1 MTASRVFITTFC
13 LAFFVS
19 LGLGTPPPV
28 CAAPGAVID
37 VFRQSEVNKD
47 AIFLEDI
54 SRVTGDDPGLVQKL
68 RGVEMGRSPLPGKSR
83 TIDASH
89 ILVRLK
95 QSGIDLSHVG
105 LNVPDDAQVARGAER
120 VSKERIEEVVLAY
133 IRQAMPLRN
142 DNIRVNEIQFNNEVI
157 LPKGVVT
164 FSVESPENRGLF
176 GKVPLAVS
184 IYVGGKFERKV
195 WAVADIEVLKRV
207 IVAKRPLGR
216 YREITE
222 DDVEV
227 QEIDVAKLPSNSLTE
242 YGDILGKRTRKAIDV
257 RTVLR
262 SDMIEFPPLV
272 KRGDVVMVLAESAG
286 MRITAMGVVKEREG
300 REGERILVENLDS
313 KKGIYGQVVDS
324 KTVRV
329 DF

>member
-1 MTASRVFITTFC
+1 MTASRVYLTTFC
-13 LAFFVS
+13 FIFFIS

-47 AIFLEDI
+47 EICLEDI
-54 SRVTGDDPGLVQKL
+54 SRVTGDDSGLVQKL

-83 TIDASH
+83 SIDPSH
-89 ILVRLK
+89 ILLRLK
-95 QSGIDLSHVG
+95 QFGIDVLQVG
-105 LNVPDDAQVARGAER
+105 LNVPDNAQVLRGVAR
-120 VSKERIEEVVLAY
+120 VPKEKIEEVVLAY
-133 IRQAMPLRN
+133 IRQAMPLEN
-142 DNIRVNEIQFNNEVI
+142 DNISVKEIQFNNEVI

-176 GKVPLAVS
+176 GKVPLAVNV
-184 IYVGGKFERKV
+184 YVGGKFEKKV
-195 WAVADIEVLKRV
+195 WAVADIEVLKKV

-216 YREITE
+216 YHEITK

-227 QEIDVAKLPSNSLTE
+227 QEMDVAKLPSNSLTD

-257 RTVLR
+257 RAVLR

-272 KRGDVVMVLAESAG
+272 KRGDVVTVLAESAG

>member
-1 MTASRVFITTFC
+1 MIASRVFISTFC
-13 LAFFVS
+13 LVSFVA
-19 LGLGTPPPV
+19 LGLGTAPPV
-28 CAAPGAVID
+28 CAAPEALID
-37 VFRQSEVNKD
+37 VSQQSEVNKD
-47 AIFLEDI
+47 EICIEDI
-54 SRVTGDDPGLVQKL
+54 SRVTGNDRELVRKL

-83 TIDASH
+83 SIDASH

-95 QSGIDLSHVG
+95 QSGIDMSHVG

-133 IRQAMPLRN
+133 IRQAMPLEK
-142 DNIRVNEIQFNNEVI
+142 DTIRVKEIQFSNEVI

-164 FSVESPENRGLF
+164 FSVEPPGNRNLF

-184 IYVGGKFERKV
+184 IYVGGKLERKV
-195 WAVADIEVLKRV
+195 WAVADIEVLKKV

-216 YREITE
+216 SREITE

-227 QEIDVAKLPSNSLTE
+227 QEMDVARLPSNPLTE
-242 YGDILGKRTRKAIDV
+242 YRDILGKRTRKAIDV

-313 KKGIYGQVVDS
+313 KKGIYAQVVDS